1 MASTW
6 PKATAWPSNLREHA
20 TYLSKYLMDALVYIE
35 SAKEQPISTP
45 LVKTMIAAMSV
56 MLNKIENA
64 PDYST
69 VMQALTT
76 IQNDLK
82 STTTVKTT
90 AETVQTTATAVQQ
103 TATASQQAILISRD
117 TNAITKEGPV

>member
-1 MASTW
+1 VRIAQCDISVMASTW
-6 PKATAWPSNLREHA
+6 PKATAWPSDLREHA
-20 TYLSKYLMDALVYIE
+20 TYLSKYLRDALLYIE
-35 SAKEQPISTP
+35 SAKEQPIPTP

-56 MLNKIENA
+56 ILSKIENA

-82 STTTVKTT
+82 STTTTVKTT
-90 AETVQTTATAVQQ
+90 AETVQTTAIAVQQ
-103 TATASQQAILISRD
+103 TATASQ
-117 TNAITKEGPV
+117 